1 MVMQTAEIKKK
12 VLAYK
17 DWEWWAERPFGAF
30 VMSFFAGGERR
41 EYMRKV
47 GLDVQWP
54 ATLYQK
60 QCFYKSEKVW
70 NLFERQLN
78 KYASDGKTV
87 RKIVGSCEKYG
98 KTGKKKINRLIRS
111 KFSLKKKLQAL
122 YEIFTLHITYV
133 WLTHGFEHLYKKRLY
148 NEAAKYIPA
157 DELDKFIG
165 DVSYPSK
172 KNAHSYLEQDLK
184 SNMPIKKVWQK
195 YAWIKARDG
204 FSEGFTMTELLKGRK
219 EIRKSEHKVFKRP
232 KIPKELRELVSI
244 AQDLVYL
251 RTLRTDILYELL
263 WLARPILKEAASYYK
278 IPFTEMKNV
287 SVQDLIA
294 GTPKIHPNHITY
306 ISFNG
311 SFAIIDQ
318 PILNDSYGKKKELKG
333 LIANKGVVRGTVKI
347 VKTAYEIGKVKKGD
361 ILFAPTT
368 APSYIIGMKKAAAFV
383 TDEGGITS
391 HAAIVSREMGKPCI
405 IGTKIGTKVFKDGDF
420 VELDANKGTV
430 KIIKKH

>member
-1 MVMQTAEIKKK
+1 MQAAEIKKK

-17 DWEWWAERPFGAF
+17 DWEWWTERPFDTF
-30 VMSFFAGGERR
+30 IMSLFPGGETR
-41 EYMRKV
+41 EYMRKAGV
-47 GLDVQWP
+47 DVVWP
-54 ATLYQK
+54 ATLFQK
-60 QCFYKSEKVW
+60 GAFYKSNKSWDSFEK
-70 NLFERQLN
+70 QLN
-78 KYASDGKTV
+78 RYLILGGSV
-87 RKIVGSCEKYG
+87 RRVVKGCEKYG
-98 KTGKKKINRLIRS
+98 RDSKKKITILIRS
-111 KFSLKKKLQAL
+111 KLSLQKKLEVL
-122 YEIFTLHITYV
+122 YKIITLDVSYV

-148 NEAAKYIPA
+148 KEAAKYIPA

-172 KNAHSYLEQDLK
+172 KNAHSYLEQALK

-204 FSEGFTMTELLKGRK
+204 FSEGFTIAELLKGRK
-219 EIRKSEHKVFKRP
+219 DIRKSKHKVFKRP
-232 KIPKELRELVSI
+232 KVPKELRELVEI

-263 WLARPILKEAASYYK
+263 WLARPILKEAAAYYK
-278 IPFTEMKNV
+278 IPFSDMRYLSIQE
-287 SVQDLIA
+287 LIA
-294 GTPKIHPNHITY
+294 GVPKKHSKNRTY

-311 SFAIIDQ
+311 SFAILDK
-318 PILNDSYGKKKELKG
+318 PVLNDSYGKKKELKG

-368 APSYIIGMKKAAAFV
+368 APSYIIGMKKAVAFV